1 MTGRRYPC
9 PMQWSRLVEL
19 VGRVR
24 ATSKKGE
31 KVALIAEQ
39 LAQTRGHETGLL
51 ALYLTGTLPQGRIGV
66 GWKTLEPAMPSG
78 PAIGEPL
85 TLARVDE
92 ALSAVAAETG
102 PGSAERRLLSLR
114 ALLEATDEAGRRL
127 LVELLLGEVRQGA
140 LDGLVIEA
148 IARASRLP
156 ADTVRAAAMYAPS
169 LGDLARAAL
178 EEGASGLGRFSLRLL
193 SPVAPML
200 ASPAGDAEEALERL
214 GEAAFEYKLDGAR
227 LQVHRAGDEVR
238 AFTRQL
244 QDVTARVPEVVEWAL
259 ALPVREAV
267 VEGEAIALRPDGRP
281 RPFQETMRRLGRSKD
296 VEAARR
302 ALPLASFY
310 FDALYL
316 EGEGSLVSR
325 PYSER
330 VERLGRLVEPSS
342 LLPRVVTG
350 DAEEAERFFEQAL
363 AAGHEGL
370 MAKSLDAPYA
380 AGQRGFHWLKLKP
393 AHTLDLVILAVERGS
408 GRRSRWLSNLH
419 LGARD
424 AESGQFVMLGKTF
437 KGLTDEML
445 EWQTETLSSLQVSTD
460 GWTVHVR
467 PELVAEIAFADVQ
480 ESPRYPAGLALRFAR
495 VKRYRTDKPAA
506 EADTI
511 QAVRALFERQRA

>member
-1 MTGRRYPC
+1 ME
-9 PMQWSRLVEL
+9 WSRLVEL
-19 VGRVR
+19 VSRVR
-24 ATSKKGE
+24 GTPKKSE
-31 KVALIAEQ
+31 KVALIADLLRQ
-39 LAQTRGHETGLL
+39 ARGPETGLL
-51 ALYLTGTLPQGRIGV
+51 ALYLTGTLPQGRIGI
-66 GWKTLEPAMPSG
+66 GWKTLEPAIPSG
-78 PAIGEPL
+78 PAVGVPL
-85 TLARVDE
+85 TIERVDE

-102 PGSAERRLLSLR
+102 PGSAERRLRSLR
-114 ALLEATDEAGRRL
+114 ALLEPTDEAGRRL

-148 IARASRLP
+148 VARASGLAP
-156 ADTVRAAAMYAPS
+156 ADVRAAAMYAPS
-169 LGDLARAAL
+169 LGALARAAL
-178 EEGASGLGRFSLRLL
+178 EEGAAGLARFSLRLL

-200 ASPAGDAEEALERL
+200 ASPAADAEEALERL

-227 LQVHRAGDEVR
+227 LQVHRAGDDVR
-238 AFTRQL
+238 VFTRQL
-244 QDVTARVPEVVEWAL
+244 QDVTARVPEAVEWAL

-267 VEGEAIALRPDGRP
+267 VEGEALALRPDGRP

-302 ALPLASFY
+302 ALPLSSFY

-316 EGEGSLVSR
+316 EGEGPLVSL

-330 VERLGRLVEPSS
+330 VERLRRLVEPSS
-342 LLPRVVTG
+342 LLPRVVTR
-350 DAEEAERFFEQAL
+350 DAEEAERFFAQAV

-370 MAKSLDAPYA
+370 MAKSLDGPYA

-393 AHTLDLVILAVERGS
+393 AHTLDLVILAVEKGS

-437 KGLTDEML
+437 KGLTDAML
-445 EWQTETLSSLQVSTD
+445 EWQTERLSALQVSTD
-460 GWTVHVR
+460 GWTVQVR

-495 VKRYRTDKPAA
+495 VKRYRSDKTAA

-511 QAVRALFERQRA
+511 QAVREIFARQRA